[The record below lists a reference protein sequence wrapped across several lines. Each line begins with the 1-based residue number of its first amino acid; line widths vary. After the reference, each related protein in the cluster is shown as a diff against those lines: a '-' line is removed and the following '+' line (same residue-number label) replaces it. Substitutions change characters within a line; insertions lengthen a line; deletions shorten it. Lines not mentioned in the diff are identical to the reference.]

1 MEFTIKLKAHK
12 KEASTKNAA
21 KPKNSASFGVTWSN
35 VSSNAIQTDTHV
47 VAYNLEKHRKK
58 SQRFGVNGRKL
69 KKPKIIPAK
78 WVCHYYYIPI
88 ELLVLSGTMVE
99 QGNRTFKIVSK
110 RV

>member
-1 MEFTIKLKAHK
+1 MKFTIKLKSHK

-21 KPKNSASFGVTWSN
+21 KPRVDAKFGVTWSN
-35 VSSNAIQTDTHV
+35 VCNSAILTTDHV

-58 SQRFGVNGRKL
+58 SQRFGVNGHKL
-69 KKPKIIPAK
+69 KRPKITQAK